1 MDDVQPIAAP
11 TPKVRR
17 YHSPGFRAEV
27 IKAVRQPG
35 ISLAAVA
42 RSFDLSPN
50 LVRRWVRK
58 SDDGQRRSAHASAA
72 RLAAIRA
79 QLGGQ
84 SVAASATNS
93 AGSRALSGFI
103 PLALKSPSSP
113 ATIPS
118 TDIRIEVTR
127 GSTSVTLAWP
137 VSAAEHCGA
146 WLCELLR

>member
-1 MDDVQPIAAP
+1 MDDVQPITAP

-27 IKAVRQPG
+27 IKAVKQPG
-35 ISLAAVA
+35 TSLAAVA
-42 RSFDLSPN
+42 RLFDLSPN

-72 RLAAIRA
+72 RLAAIRS
-79 QLGGQ
+79 QLVGQ
-84 SVAASATNS
+84 GTAASANS
-93 AGSRALSGFI
+93 LTGSKATPGFI

-118 TDIRIEVTR
+118 GDIRIEVTR